1 VLDDRAIAEF
11 PRIGTAVARQV
22 KPSFDGRYL
31 AFLWSER
38 GDDRLALWAA
48 DLTERRTW
56 KVLSHEVGYESLDD
70 IPLDVEL
77 VRERRRHLFLGI
89 LDFWWLPKTH
99 VLAVTRGGDLST
111 VGVQPSIVGV
121 TRLQFSVGE
130 AILTPKSSP
139 DGTKVAFAA
148 ANDLWVCDVSAD
160 GDAPAPGAARRITD
174 GGSAALLN
182 GTADFLA
189 QEELGRLDAFW
200 WHPGGEWIAFVQTD
214 LSDVPRAAVP
224 ARGSAGADPHPYAFS
239 GAPIGRWKIGLAR
252 ADGGEVRW
260 LPVRGEMRESYLA
273 RAQFDGRGRFAIHV
287 LSRDQKRLS
296 VFAIETESDAG
307 EWQVLLGEESPQWID
322 LAGELSFVGGDE
334 TFLRLSSA
342 GDENRIELRARDGA
356 LLRTIDTGEVR
367 VDSLVGVAPGEKDL
381 WFHGRGAAPEERGVY
396 RIALDGAG
404 PPVAVSDEPGWHD
417 ARFLTKEGLWLHT
430 HESVEMPP
438 AVRVRDQLGNEVFAL
453 PADPRPCAEV
463 KLLPRPEFIDV
474 PAEGGLPLRACVY
487 RPAAPPPPS
496 GHPLAIA
503 VYGGPRAQTVRN
515 AWDVRV
521 DLRAQRLVENGFVV
535 LKTDGRGSAGRGN
548 AFERQ
553 IEGAFGTVE
562 VDDQVAGVAHVVK
575 LGLADRDRVAVFG
588 WSYGGYLAAMCLF
601 RRPDVFR
608 AAVAGAPVVTWE
620 DYDACYTERYMG
632 TPQASGAA
640 YERASL
646 LSYVPKLAGR
656 LLLMHGV
663 RDENVLLV
671 HTLKLISALNAAAKP
686 YDLLLLPEERHS
698 VRRFANRELVERR
711 LFQHV
716 AALQRAP
723 LDSD

>member
-1 VLDDRAIAEF
+1 MLDDRAIAEF

-22 KPSFDGRYL
+22 KPSTDGRYL

-56 KVLSHEVGYESLDD
+56 TVLSHEAGYTSLDH

-89 LDFWWLPKTH
+89 REFWWLPKTH
-99 VLAVTRGGDLST
+99 ALAVTRGGELST
-111 VGVQPSIVGV
+111 VPVEGGVP
-121 TRLQFSVGE
+121 RLQLSIDE
-130 AILTPKSSP
+130 AILTPRSSP

-148 ANDLWVCDVSAD
+148 ANDLWVCGVSVGENAAASD
-160 GDAPAPGAARRITD
+160 GACRITE
-174 GGSAALLN
+174 GGSSALLN

-200 WHPGGEWIAFVQTD
+200 WHPTGEWIAFVQTD
-214 LSDVPRAAVP
+214 LSEVPRTAIP
-224 ARGSAGADPHPYAFS
+224 ARAAASADPHPYAFS
-239 GAPIGRWKIGLAR
+239 GAPIGRWRIGLAR
-252 ADGGEVRW
+252 ADGGHADIRW
-260 LPVRGEMRESYLA
+260 LPVREEMRESYLS

-287 LSRDQKRLS
+287 LSRDQKRLT
-296 VFAIETESDAG
+296 VFAIETPSDTG
-307 EWQVLLGEESPQWID
+307 EWQVLLREESPQWVD
-322 LAGELSFVGGDE
+322 GAGELSFLGGDE
-334 TFLRLSSA
+334 TFLRLSGA
-342 GDENRIELRARDGA
+342 GADNRIELRSRDGA
-356 LLRTIDTGEVR
+356 LLRALDTADVR
-367 VDSLVGVAPGEKDL
+367 VDGLIGLVPGEKDL
-381 WFHGRGAAPEERGVY
+381 WFHGRRAAPENRGVFSVP
-396 RIALDGAG
+396 LDGAG
-404 PPVAVSDEPGWHD
+404 PPAAVSDEPGWHD
-417 ARFLTKEGLWLHT
+417 ARLLTKEGLWLHT
-430 HESVEMPP
+430 HESVEAPP
-438 AVRVRDQLGNEVFAL
+438 SVRVRDQAGNEVFAL
-453 PADPRPCAEV
+453 PADPRPRDEAM
-463 KLLPRPEFIDV
+463 LMAAPRFIDV
-474 PAEGGLPLRACVY
+474 PGEGGLQLRACVY
-487 RPAAPPPPS
+487 RPADSAPPG
-496 GHPLAIA
+496 GHPLAVA

-521 DLRAQRLVENGFVV
+521 DLRAQRLAESGFLV

-548 AFERQ
+548 AFEHH

-562 VDDQVAGVAHVVK
+562 VDDQVAGVAHLVK

-632 TPQASGAA
+632 TPQSNGEA
-640 YERASL
+640 YARASL
-646 LSYVPKLAGR
+646 LSHVSNLAGR

-671 HTLKLISALNAAAKP
+671 HTLKLVSALNAAGKR

-698 VRRFANRELVERR
+698 VRRLANRELVERR
-711 LFQHV
+711 LFEHV
-716 AALQRAP
+716 AALQR
-723 LDSD
+723 